1 MLHRRGK
8 KRNSFL
14 LRQADASDVWSGIGP
29 AFHHLEKQGQCVP
42 GTQNSLKLNTYK
54 DQNKADVGKAGK
66 SARQATSNVFCFSRL
81 GKKSC
86 KDADCMLDSQSLIP
100 AHGILF
106 RNKHED

>member
-8 KRNSFL
+8 KKSCL

-66 SARQATSNVFCFSRL
+66 SARQATGNVFCFSRL
-81 GKKSC
+81 GGKKSC
-86 KDADCMLDSQSLIP
+86 KDADCTLDSQSQTP
-100 AHGILF
+100 AHGTLF
-106 RNKHED
+106 RNKHQD